1 MKNILPKHLR
11 KPVPEFGRKWLE
23 AARMKAQLQGAEYP
37 VVPSRKS
44 PQPETGTRS
53 IHADTPDPTP

>member
-23 AARMKAQLQGAEYP
+23 AARLRAQINGAEYP
-37 VVPSRKS
+37 AIPSRKA
-44 PQPETGTRS
+44 PQLETDTRS
-53 IHADTPDPTP
+53 IHADTLDPTP